1 MQKPFELVVLGTSSA
16 TPTRERNPSGQY
28 VRLDKHFFLIDC
40 GEGTQSQIN
49 HYQLKLLKLKY
60 VMISHLHGDHY
71 FGLIGLISTLSL
83 IKRKNKLKVFCPTS
97 VLKIIQAHIKFSKM
111 SLNYEL
117 DLISL
122 NSQNEKN
129 IYENPSFTI
138 KTFPLKHSVYTNG
151 FRIEEKKKRRKLLLD
166 KALQYKIDKVYFNK
180 LTKSEN
186 VFNSEGKEISY
197 LEVTNEGPK
206 PKSFAYCSDTA
217 YFKELV
223 NYITDV
229 DLLYCETTFLE
240 KDRDKALR
248 TFHSTTIDAAKLAK
262 KGRVKQLLIGHFSSR
277 YDDYSMF
284 FNEVFSI
291 FENVIISEEGKKVQV

>member
-1 MQKPFELVVLGTSSA
+1 MNITVLGSQGAIPKLGKYSSSLLL
-16 TPTRERNPSGQY
+16 NISNSY
-28 VRLDKHFFLIDC
+28 ILIDC
-40 GEGTQSQIN
+40 CEGVQF
-49 HYQLKLLKLKY
+49 QLRKNKIKLSKIDIIL
-60 VMISHLHGDHY
+60 ISHAHGDHY

-197 LEVTNEGPK
+197 LEVTSEGPK

>member
-1 MQKPFELVVLGTSSA
+1 MNITVLGSQGAIPKLGKYSSSLLL
-16 TPTRERNPSGQY
+16 NISNSY
-28 VRLDKHFFLIDC
+28 ILIDC
-40 GEGTQSQIN
+40 CEGVQF
-49 HYQLKLLKLKY
+49 QLRKNKIKLSKIDIIL
-60 VMISHLHGDHY
+60 ISHAHGDHY

-97 VLKIIQAHIKFSKM
+97 VLKIIQAHIKFSKI

>member
-1 MQKPFELVVLGTSSA
+1 LNITVLGSQGAIPKLGKYSSSLLL
-16 TPTRERNPSGQY
+16 NISNSY
-28 VRLDKHFFLIDC
+28 ILIDC
-40 GEGTQSQIN
+40 CEGVQF
-49 HYQLKLLKLKY
+49 QLRKNKIKLSKIDIIL
-60 VMISHLHGDHY
+60 ISHAHGDHY

-197 LEVTNEGPK
+197 LEVTKEGPK

>member
-1 MQKPFELVVLGTSSA
+1 MNITVLGSQGAIPKLGKYSSSLLL
-16 TPTRERNPSGQY
+16 NISNSY
-28 VRLDKHFFLIDC
+28 ILIDC
-40 GEGTQSQIN
+40 CEGVQF
-49 HYQLKLLKLKY
+49 QLRKNKIKLSKIDIIL
-60 VMISHLHGDHY
+60 ISHAHGDHY

-291 FENVIISEEGKKVQV
+291 FENVIISEEGKRVQV